1 MRKRRTSVRRRTAV
15 LAFAAAFSALLLAP
29 QVSSAGLIGDVLGGV
44 NSLLGG
50 GGGGATPA
58 QTPGQGGYQ
67 PPLHGTNPHG
77 QGTVGVIDLTPSD
90 QRPLPGDP
98 SGANPDDTQAL
109 AGEDIVVGR
118 ARGEQNGD
126 AYHGHVTVLALLGNE
141 LIGTDSDEGETVAG
155 PLDPIQTALLNQIC
169 MATGIC
175 LIVLAADTSTDA
187 NGSTNH
193 FEVLDA
199 SIADP
204 ILGTPG
210 ITASAA
216 ESNGNISDD
225 GTCQTAHGDSTVVG
239 ANVGGAITA
248 GVADSS
254 TDSTAC
260 NDGTS
265 SSTTTDGNVIN
276 LMGMGIPIPAT
287 GCDNTPNPGTPNTA
301 FTALSPLLAT
311 VCNAQDLNG
320 LPGPIQQAVDE
331 YGVREA
337 LTLFVLEFG
346 GTSLI
351 KATTA
356 SSESVAVAPDA
367 PGPICP
373 DPNNPDCPNGGPPDD
388 DDGGPGGPAGPD
400 AQDADEPLPFTGSQV
415 ALLGL
420 IGAAM
425 LGTGLLVRGLAA
437 RRRYH

>member
-1 MRKRRTSVRRRTAV
+1 MRQRHRSIRRRTGI

-29 QVSSAGLIGDVLGGV
+29 QVSSAGLIDDVV
-44 NSLLGG
+44 NLIT
-50 GGGGATPA
+50 GGGATPT

-98 SGANPDDTQAL
+98 SGANPDDTQPL

-155 PLDPIQTALLNQIC
+155 PLDPIQTAVLDAIC
-169 MATGIC
+169 NGSGIC
-175 LIVLAADTSTDA
+175 LTVLAADTSTTST
-187 NGSTNH
+187 GSTNH

-199 SIADP
+199 AIADP

-225 GTCQTAHGDSTVVG
+225 GTCQTAHGDSTVAS

-254 TDSTAC
+254 SDSTAC
-260 NDGTS
+260 NDGTP

-276 LMGMGIPIPAT
+276 LMGMGIPIPAA
-287 GCDNTPNPGTPNTA
+287 GCDNTPNPGTPNVA
-301 FTALSPLLAT
+301 FTALSPLLST
-311 VCNAQDLNG
+311 VCNAQDING
-320 LPGPIQQAVDE
+320 LPGPIQQVADE

-337 LTLFVLEFG
+337 LSLFVIEAG
-346 GTSLI
+346 GTALV

-356 SSESVAVAPDA
+356 ASESVAVAPAA
-367 PGPICP
+367 PGPVCP
-373 DPNNPDCPNGGPPDD
+373 DPNNPECPNGGPPDD
-388 DDGGPGGPAGPD
+388 DGPGGPAGPV
-400 AQDADEPLPFTGSQV
+400 AQETNEPLPFTGSQV